1 MHHGLPISR
10 LVAGMSRL
18 VLAVLVVSPGYA
30 RGDAGPAVTVEDG
43 AAAYTLANGIVTAR
57 VSKVSG
63 DLTSL
68 RYKGL
73 ELLTDKSGHAGGYWS
88 HDTAGGARTVT
99 RVTIDPR
106 SNGGLRGEVSVQ
118 GISGGARMG
127 HGPGAAAGGDFPADI
142 EIRYSL
148 GREDSGVYTYCSF
161 EHPPDYPAGSMAE
174 ARFCAKLAEPFDWM
188 TLDARRNRHF
198 PADLREGD
206 KYIYTAVQY
215 DHPVY
220 GWSSTTKNVGFWL
233 INPSAEYLSG
243 GPTKV
248 EFLCH
253 RDTTRVA
260 AACVLNYWR
269 SSHYGGAVMA
279 VGAGERWAKVVGPF
293 FLYANAGPDPQAM
306 WQDAQA
312 QSAREAAKWPY
323 DWVAGVDYPRRQER
337 ATVRGRLVLTDPQA
351 PNARLPNLLVGLTHP
366 AYAAPAVRPGVPSA
380 AGSPGPARPTD
391 WQTDAKHYEFWVR
404 GDEQG
409 RFAIPNV
416 RAGRYT
422 LHAFADGVLG
432 EYAKADVTVEL
443 GRPLDLG
450 QLPWVPVRRGRQ
462 LWDVG
467 IPNRTGAEFFKG
479 EDYADPEISL
489 KYATLFPADV
499 NYVIGRSDF
508 RKDWFF
514 QHVPHNEDP
523 NARAIPF
530 FGVRG
535 NGRATPFA
543 ITFDLP
549 DEPRGRATLRLA
561 ICGTGARAIDVTVN
575 DRPAGRIDRLLGD
588 GAITRHSVQGLWYER
603 ELAFDATLMTKRA
616 NVLKLIVP
624 AGPVNNGV
632 IYDYV
637 RLELDDTP
645 TPDKQ

>member
-1 MHHGLPISR
+1 MHHGLPIHR
-10 LVAGMSRL
+10 LVIAFAL
-18 VLAVLVVSPGYA
+18 TVLVVNATDA
-30 RGDAGPAVTVEDG
+30 RSDALPAVTVVED
-43 AAAYTLANGIVTAR
+43 ADTYTLANSIVTAR
-57 VSKVSG
+57 VSKRSG

-68 RYKGL
+68 RFKGL

-88 HDTAGGARTVT
+88 HDTTGGARTLT

-106 SNGGLRGEVSVQ
+106 SNGGARGEVSVQ

-127 HGPGAAAGGDFPADI
+127 HGPGAAAGGDFSADI

-148 GREDSGVYTYCSF
+148 GRDDSGVYTYCSF
-161 EHPPDYPAGSMAE
+161 EHPPNYPAASMTE
-174 ARFCAKLAEPFDWM
+174 ARYCAKLAEAFDWM
-188 TLDARRNRHF
+188 TLDAKRNRHF

-233 INPSAEYLSG
+233 INPSVEYLSG

-269 SSHYGGAVMA
+269 SSHYGGAVVA

-293 FLYANAGPDPQAM
+293 FLYANSCPDPQAM
-306 WQDAQA
+306 WRDAQA
-312 QSAREAAKWPY
+312 QSAKEAAKWPY

-337 ATVRGRLVLTDPQA
+337 STVRGRLVLNDPQA
-351 PNARLPNLLVGLTHP
+351 SSARLPNLFVGLTHVV
-366 AYAAPAVRPGVPSA
+366 YTAPTGRPGAGPS
-380 AGSPGPARPTD
+380 RPID

-409 RFAIPNV
+409 LFAIPHV

-432 EYAKADVTVEL
+432 EYAKTDVTVEP

-450 QLPWVPVRRGRQ
+450 QLSWTPVRRGRQ

-489 KYATLFPADV
+489 KYATLFPNDV

-523 NARAIPF
+523 NARAAPF

-543 ITFDLP
+543 VAFDVP

-575 DRPAGRIDRLLGD
+575 DRPAGRVDRLLGD
-588 GAITRHSVQGLWYER
+588 GAITRHSIQGLWYER
-603 ELAFDATLMTKRA
+603 ELAFDATLMKKGS

-624 AGPVNNGV
+624 AGPINNGI

-637 RLELDDTP
+637 RLELDDAQPAP
-645 TPDKQ
+645 TQEKR

>member
-1 MHHGLPISR
+1 MRHLAIRR
-10 LVAGMSRL
+10 LVVGFFRL
-18 VLAVLVVSPGYA
+18 VLAILVLSPSYA
-30 RGDAGPAVTVEDG
+30 RCEAVTFDED
-43 AAAYTLANGIVTAR
+43 ADAYTLANGIVIAR
-57 VSKVSG
+57 VSKKSG

-88 HDTAGGARTVT
+88 HDTTGGARTVT

-106 SNGGLRGEVSVQ
+106 ANGGVRGEVSVQ

-161 EHPPDYPAGSMAE
+161 EHPPNYPAATMTE
-174 ARFCAKLAEPFDWM
+174 ARFCVKLAEQFDWM
-188 TLDARRNRHF
+188 SIDAKRNQHF

-233 INPSAEYLSG
+233 INPSNEYLSG

-269 SSHYGGAVMA
+269 SSHYGGAVVA
-279 VGAGERWAKVVGPF
+279 VGAGERWTKVVGPF
-293 FLYANAGPDPQAM
+293 FLYANSGADPQAM
-306 WQDAQA
+306 WHDAQA
-312 QSAREAAKWPY
+312 QSVKETAKWPY
-323 DWVAGVDYPRRQER
+323 EWVAGVNYPQRKER
-337 ATVRGRLVLTDPQA
+337 ATVRGRLVLHDPQA

-366 AYAAPAVRPGVPSA
+366 AYEGPAGRPGA
-380 AGSPGPARPTD
+380 GPARSID

-404 GDEQG
+404 GEEQG
-409 RFAIPNV
+409 NFAIPNV
-416 RAGRYT
+416 RPGRYT

-432 EYAKADVTVEL
+432 EYAKADVTVQP
-443 GRPLDLG
+443 GGPLDLG
-450 QLPWVPVRRGRQ
+450 ELPWTPDRRGRQ

-467 IPNRTGAEFFKG
+467 IPNRTGVEFFRG

-489 KYATLFPADV
+489 KYATLFPNDV

-514 QHVPHNEDP
+514 QHVPYNEDP
-523 NARAIPF
+523 NARAAPF

-543 ITFDLP
+543 IAFDLP

-575 DRPAGRIDRLLGD
+575 DRPAGRVDRLLND
-588 GAITRHSVQGLWYER
+588 GAITRHSIQGLWYER
-603 ELAFDATLMTKRA
+603 ELAFDATLMKMGS

-624 AGPVNNGV
+624 AGPINNGI

-637 RLELDDTP
+637 RLELDDAKAAP
-645 TPDKQ
+645 TPGKQ